1 MRCVWFSSTDKARLI
16 QTADYYSQAR
26 LLGFAHVSSA
36 RVLQIFIPP
45 PCSIRPPPVVPCFG
59 LSSVVP
65 LSPPPSAYLPY
76 DPDFGSL
83 VPSAATSLFLIS
95 HPRRSRLG
103 KIEPDDGDSPWK
115 FAVELPATDYAPD
128 LPTDGITNPR
138 SSLIPVPVTLSLAAD
153 YRSFASLFPAL
164 ITPAVAGETLLRL
177 RPVDK
182 NSSTQTF
189 MV

>member
-1 MRCVWFSSTDKARLI
+1 MRCVWFSSADKARLI

-45 PCSIRPPPVVPCFG
+45 PCSIRPPPIVRWFG
-59 LSSVVP
+59 LPSLVP
-65 LSPPPSAYLPY
+65 LSPPLAAYLPS

-95 HPRRSRLG
+95 RPRRSRLG
-103 KIEPDDGDSPWK
+103 KIEPDGGDSPWK

-138 SSLIPVPVTLSLAAD
+138 SSLNPVPATLSLAAN
-153 YRSFASLFPAL
+153 YRSPAASHQFSP
-164 ITPAVAGETLLRL
+164 R
-177 RPVDK
+177 
-182 NSSTQTF
+182 
-189 MV
+189 